1 VTVLSLLSI
10 AKALNLTLSGLLAPL
25 DTA

>member
-10 AKALNLTLSGLLAPL
+10 AKALDLPLCHLLAPL

>member
-10 AKALNLTLSGLLAPL
+10 AKALDLPLSRLLAPL
-25 DTA
+25 DTS

>member
-10 AKALNLTLSGLLAPL
+10 AKALDLPLSCLLAPL
-25 DTA
+25 DTS